1 MSSQNN
7 VYTGNRCEYLDCVK
21 GVAILCITFL
31 HFENGVI
38 PQWLNSWIGMFMIT
52 TFYFTSGW
60 IFGLKDSVDKPKDL
74 FRKRIRQLGI
84 PYLWFGALI
93 IVFDII
99 WVLCGLME
107 PHIIAREIYKWVT
120 LRGIGTLWFLPVLL
134 FGELLFCFVKSSSK
148 PILTGF
154 IAFAITLVASYFY
167 YEHWMHVRNDS
178 QLYQVIDSP
187 MRPIV
192 MSLGAWPII
201 AAGYITCKKL
211 SGHIASMSKWLSAL
225 TGAVILVLSIWFVIA
240 PPFNFFYINGFIS
253 NILPEIGLIGI
264 FVLIARSYA
273 GRFFSYWGRNSLIMM
288 CTHFS
293 IVMEIIM
300 VFDRIV
306 MGHTNF
312 CGWSTIYYFIIAVL
326 ATYPLV
332 WLFNGKLSF
341 MLGKKRNA

>member
-7 VYTGNRCEYLDCVK
+7 INVRHRCEYLDCVK

-38 PQWLNSWIGMFMIT
+38 PAWLNSWIGLFMIT

-60 IFGLKDSVDKPKDL
+60 IFGLKDRMDNPKDL

-84 PYLWFGALI
+84 PYLWFGAI
-93 IVFDII
+93 IIMFDII
-99 WVLCGLME
+99 WVLCGFME
-107 PHIIAREIYKWVT
+107 PKIIAREIYKWIT

-134 FGELLFCFVKSSSK
+134 FGEILFCFVKSSRH
-148 PILTGF
+148 PYLTGV
-154 IAFAITLVASYFY
+154 IAFAFTLITSYFY
-167 YEHWMHVRNDS
+167 YAHWMHVRNYS
-178 QLYQVIDSP
+178 QLYQIIDSP

-192 MSLGAWPII
+192 MSLSAWPII
-201 AAGYITCKKL
+201 AAGYFTCKRL
-211 SGHIASMSKWLSAL
+211 SGHISSIPKWISAL
-225 TGAVILVLSIWFVIA
+225 VGIIILILSIWFVIA

-264 FVLIARSYA
+264 FVLIAQSYT

-300 VFDRIV
+300 VFDKII
-306 MGHTNF
+306 MGHPDF
-312 CGWSTIYYFIIAVL
+312 YGWSTIYYFIVAVL

-332 WLFNGKLSF
+332 WLFNSKLSF
-341 MLGKKRNA
+341 MLGKKRNN